1 MAQLLVLLLFG
12 FFVRL
17 TVVKSS
23 RSLKQMK
30 LQWLWFNRQNNPC
43 VFEQLK
49 TWTLC
54 VRAISRKQKKLP
66 HPSSCSSNVLSHSC
80 WSWKWTMTRFHPEAR
95 VPGNKAETRG
105 NNKKPYL
112 LMLKSAR
119 KHWQIPNR
127 QTFFGDWRFRNLTS
141 KKIFDGD
148 LLIGKDCEICL
159 MTCVFVW
166 VCQGFITCLS
176 EVWSGFVGVIYQST
190 CPAPNKR
197 NGRWSRSPD
206 NKYHNHRM
214 WCSSKMVKYDVGST
228 TCSFNDI
235 KIILNYPFWC
245 FSEICIDRDRPQS

>member
-12 FFVRL
+12 FL
-17 TVVKSS
+17 SGWLWWNLAGASS
-23 RSLKQMK
+23 RWNCNDSGSIDRTILVC
-30 LQWLWFNRQNNPC
+30 LSSWRP
-43 VFEQLK
+43 EH
-49 TWTLC
+49 C

-80 WSWKWTMTRFHPEAR
+80 WSWKWTMTRFHAEAR

-105 NNKKPYL
+105 NKKKLIYWCWNHL
-112 LMLKSAR
+112 E
-119 KHWQIPNR
+119 N
-127 QTFFGDWRFRNLTS
+127 TDRFRTDKRFLVTDGFVLS
-141 KKIFDGD
+141 PQKKIFDGD

-159 MTCVFVW
+159 TTCVFVW

-214 WCSSKMVKYDVGST
+214 WSSSKMVKYDVGST